1 MPVNQRKGDA
11 VSCGKFNFLDKL
23 MMILVVV
30 GALNWGIQ
38 GILEKDLIMG
48 IIGLGWS
55 IARIVYIVVGVAG
68 LWTLL
73 FTLPKTCK

>member
-1 MPVNQRKGDA
+1 M
-11 VSCGKFNFLDKL
+11 SCGKFNFLDKL